1 MPVDTGQLDSVC
13 EMNGELPDR
22 INADFFFLANDRVNR
37 SDSWASECGKGKS
50 FPIDF
55 QWICFWYCL
64 CYDI

>member
-1 MPVDTGQLDSVC
+1 MKKLYKTVPVDTGQLESVY

-37 SDSWASECGKGKS
+37 SDSWASKCGKGKS

-55 QWICFWYCL
+55 Q
-64 CYDI
+64 